1 MPRLARVVLPGV
13 PHHVT
18 QRGVRSMQIFQHDA
32 DRLEY
37 LRLLKTNA
45 EKYGIR
51 FMAYCLMTNHVHL
64 VAIPE
69 SKDSLARAIGEA
81 HKAYTRAMNLRLG
94 VRGYL
99 FQGRFFS
106 CPMDDRHAMAAAAYA
121 ERNPVRAGM
130 VDCPWKYLWSSA
142 GFHIGLS
149 GRDLLV
155 EPGVLVAGAEE
166 WRKFLKQDPDGL
178 DDMRAHFRT
187 GRVLGAPEFEI
198 EAERITGRRLRPLPA
213 GRKKSG
219 NRYCVSDLLKQ

>member
-1 MPRLARVVLPGV
+1 M
-13 PHHVT
+13 
-18 QRGVRSMQIFQHDA
+18 SIFRHDE

-37 LRLLKTNA
+37 LRLLRLNA
-45 EKYGIR
+45 GKYGVR

-64 VAIPE
+64 VAIPVSE
-69 SKDSLARAIGEA
+69 DSLARAIGEA

-130 VDCPWKYLWSSA
+130 VDSPWKYLWSSA
-142 GFHIGLS
+142 RFHTGLS
-149 GRDLLV
+149 ERDLLV
-155 EPGVLVAGAEE
+155 EQGSLMASAGE
-166 WRKFLKQDPDGL
+166 WREFIKQDPDGL

-187 GRVLGAPEFEI
+187 GRVLA
-198 EAERITGRRLRPLPA
+198 
-213 GRKKSG
+213 
-219 NRYCVSDLLKQ
+219 

>member
-1 MPRLARVVLPGV
+1 MPRLARVVLPGI

-18 QRGVRSMQIFQHDA
+18 QRGVRSMPIFRYDE

-37 LRLLKTNA
+37 LRLLRKNA
-45 EKYGIR
+45 EKYGVR

-69 SKDSLARAIGEA
+69 REDALARAIGEA

-94 VRGYL
+94 ARGYL

-106 CPMDDRHAMAAAAYA
+106 CPMDDKYAIAATAYA

-130 VDCPWKYLWSSA
+130 VDAPWKYLWSSA
-142 GFHIGLS
+142 AFHAGFL

-155 EPGVLVAGAEE
+155 ENGDFTARGDE
-166 WRKFLKQDPDGL
+166 WREFLKQDPD
-178 DDMRAHFRT
+178 DIDKMRAHFRT
-187 GRVLGAPEFEI
+187 GRVLGAAEFET
-198 EAERITGRRLRPLPA
+198 EAERITGRRLRPLLA
-213 GRKKSG
+213 GRKKTG
-219 NRYCVSDLLKQ
+219 K